1 MTGQRE
7 ATPATAARRVARAAT
22 KAALP
27 GAAPLLLSDL
37 SEQARN
43 LKDDD
48 RASLPFAA
56 TEGREDPLARG
67 RVTLGLARRAR
78 DRLAGAA
85 RGRG

>member
-7 ATPATAARRVARAAT
+7 ATPATSARQVARAAA
-22 KAALP
+22 KVALP
-27 GAAPLLLSDL
+27 RRGPLLVADL

-56 TEGREDPLARG
+56 TEEREDPRARG
-67 RVTLGLARRAR
+67 RVTLGLAERAR